1 MATGSIYNN
10 IKVTD
15 KKFCRSL
22 VNALEDS
29 KEDNGK
35 TVVMS
40 RPAKKISREQ
50 MEKIF
55 GEQP

>member
-1 MATGSIYNN
+1 MATSSIYNN

-22 VNALEDS
+22 VNALES
-29 KEDNGK
+29 SEEDNGK
-35 TVVMS
+35 KVVMS
-40 RPAKKISREQ
+40 RPAKKMNREQ

-55 GEQP
+55 GE

>member
-1 MATGSIYNN
+1 MATSSIYNN

-29 KEDNGK
+29 KANNGK

-40 RPAKKISREQ
+40 RPIKKMDKEQ

-55 GEQP
+55 GE